1 MRERD
6 RRPDAAFLESIARM
20 AWLNLN
26 YANAV
31 DTSLL
36 EGRVSPLIMEEI
48 SKEDIAKLEKAAEDG
63 KKRVAKAIA
72 DAGEMGFAN
81 TSKYLEKLQGDLPGE
96 LGLTVAILRGDP
108 KKSAEKI
115 GKITDIINKI
125 QRVEDSFKD
134 AIVLFGNQLSKLPY
148 SQDPEKAAAEA
159 AAAAAEESE
168 SGNVEVDGEDL
179 GTPEEVASSAVT
191 AFKDQSIKDLAS
203 NKFMTWV
210 KGIEFPDLGTLE
222 KAAENS
228 YKPAEAPKGFLGKLG
243 ALVGYGELGAS
254 AFAEDLLGAPLSKI
268 IDKAEQWKAAA
279 KEEPETVG
287 TGMADEL
294 QDLGQGDTSVVGG
307 GTGGGGGGGGAPGG
321 DATVTIDVPGVG
333 DVPAGPPPWPFAPGY
348 DGSPQ
353 EAEKMKPVPWD
364 ELERTVTAP
373 EDIEAITPE
382 LAALINDDPKVDI
395 LFIDPEEAKKAAEE
409 AKKKEEEGGTGG
421 TAGPAG
427 GTAGTTR
434 PSEDYAR
441 GAEDEGG
448 DMGESAWV
456 HNQPL
461 SNLLFE
467 RNTPKRDGETWVH
480 KRSLKQALFT
490 EAIFF
495 KDVAKALKAQGIED
509 DKLDD
514 YARDLAKR
522 LENQYD
528 VIIKDI
534 PEEAEA
540 PKEDVDAGVEIQQS
554 GITMDDVKEL
564 LKQQGETSKEAM
576 QMVKDILAS
585 KDESE
590 VQRALARAE
599 EEGVNVSVA
608 VSAIANSEAVA
619 GSEAEATG
627 GGKPKKK
634 RDRTKPPTDKIKE
647 RGEEVGLEPKEG
659 ETGEQ
664 FGGRVRKEEEKQG
677 KRTKKPKAKSKAGS
691 KSSSEASVEATI
703 TSGYIHKLGTLTE
716 VLIGSSL
723 RTKASLLVSKDEDK
737 DEDQTNRW
745 SKLAGLE
752 NDEC

>member
-6 RRPDAAFLESIARM
+6 RRPDADFLESIARK

-31 DTSLL
+31 DLSLL

-63 KKRVAKAIA
+63 KKRVEKAIA

-81 TSKYLEKLQGDLPGE
+81 TSKYLEKLQGDLPGQ

-179 GTPEEVASSAVT
+179 GTTEEVAAAAVT

-222 KAAENS
+222 KAAKAS
-228 YKPAEAPKGFLGKLG
+228 YKPADEPKGFLGKLG

-268 IDKAEQWKAAA
+268 IDKAEQWKTAA
-279 KEEPETVG
+279 KEEPKTVG
-287 TGMADEL
+287 TGIADEL

-307 GTGGGGGGGGAPGG
+307 GATGGGGGGGEGGPGG

-348 DGSPQ
+348 DGPPE

-373 EDIEAITPE
+373 EDVETITPQ

-409 AKKKEEEGGTGG
+409 AKKKEGEGG
-421 TAGPAG
+421 TAGSAG
-427 GTAGTTR
+427 GTAGTTS

-480 KRSLKQALFT
+480 KSSLKQALFT

-554 GITMDDVKEL
+554 GITMDDVKDL
-564 LKQQGETSKEAM
+564 LKQQGEASKEAM

-619 GSEAEATG
+619 GSEAEASG

-634 RDRTKPPTDKIKE
+634 RDRTKPPTDKIKK

-677 KRTKKPKAKSKAGS
+677 KRTKKPKAKSSAGS

-703 TSGYIHKLGTLTE
+703 TSGYIHRLGTLTE
-716 VLIGSSL
+716 VLIGSPL
-723 RTKASLLVSKDEDK
+723 RVKSSLLVAEESVDED
-737 DEDQTNRW
+737 ENQTDRW

-752 NDEC
+752 DD

>member
-1 MRERD
+1 M
-6 RRPDAAFLESIARM
+6 
-20 AWLNLN
+20 
-26 YANAV
+26 
-31 DTSLL
+31 
-36 EGRVSPLIMEEI
+36 
-48 SKEDIAKLEKAAEDG
+48 
-63 KKRVAKAIA
+63 
-72 DAGEMGFAN
+72 
-81 TSKYLEKLQGDLPGE
+81 
-96 LGLTVAILRGDP
+96 LT
-108 KKSAEKI
+108 
-115 GKITDIINKI
+115 
-125 QRVEDSFKD
+125 
-134 AIVLFGNQLSKLPY
+134 
-148 SQDPEKAAAEA
+148 
-159 AAAAAEESE
+159 
-168 SGNVEVDGEDL
+168 
-179 GTPEEVASSAVT
+179 
-191 AFKDQSIKDLAS
+191 
-203 NKFMTWV
+203 
-210 KGIEFPDLGTLE
+210 
-222 KAAENS
+222 
-228 YKPAEAPKGFLGKLG
+228 
-243 ALVGYGELGAS
+243 
-254 AFAEDLLGAPLSKI
+254 APLSKI
-268 IDKAEQWKAAA
+268 IAKAEEWKTAA
-279 KEEPETVG
+279 KEEPDVIG
-287 TGMADEL
+287 TEIGDDL
-294 QDLGQGDTSVVGG
+294 QDLGQGDASVVSGG
-307 GTGGGGGGGGAPGG
+307 PGGGGGGGGAAAPT
-321 DATVTIDVPGVG
+321 ATVDVPGVG
-333 DVPAGPPPWPFAPGY
+333 DIPVGPPPWPFAPGY
-348 DGSPQ
+348 DGSP
-353 EAEKMKPVPWD
+353 EDAEKMKSVSWD

-373 EDIEAITPE
+373 EDVEAITPE

-409 AKKKEEEGGTGG
+409 AEKAKEEGGTEGS
-421 TAGPAG
+421 
-427 GTAGTTR
+427 AGTPEAER
-434 PSEDYAR
+434 PK
-441 GAEDEGG
+441 AEG
-448 DMGESAWV
+448 WV

-467 RNTPKRDGETWVH
+467 RNTPKRDGETWVY
-480 KRSLKQALFT
+480 KSSLKQALFT

-619 GSEAEATG
+619 GSEAEASG

-634 RDRTKPPTDKIKE
+634 RDRTKPPTDKIKK

-677 KRTKKPKAKSKAGS
+677 KRTKKPKAKSSAGS

-703 TSGYIHKLGTLTE
+703 TSGYIHRLGTLTE
-716 VLIGSSL
+716 VLIGSPL
-723 RTKASLLVSKDEDK
+723 RVKSSLLVAEESVDED
-737 DEDQTNRW
+737 ENQTDRW

-752 NDEC
+752 DD